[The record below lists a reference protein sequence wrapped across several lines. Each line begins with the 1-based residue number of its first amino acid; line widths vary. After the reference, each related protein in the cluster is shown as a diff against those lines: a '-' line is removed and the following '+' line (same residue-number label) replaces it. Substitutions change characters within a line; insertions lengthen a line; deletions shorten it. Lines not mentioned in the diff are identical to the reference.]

1 LIIGEITDMIEIL
14 SIAKKSFNSL
24 FEFNIFRNF
33 SLMSEIFFLYSAK
46 VVLLIISGVIIP
58 H

>member
-1 LIIGEITDMIEIL
+1 MIEIL